1 VDVKSRSARSGV
13 VLPRMSKATNMTEVD
28 NSDGGDVVTKFLA
41 DNPLFLGPDPEIMR
55 NHGVSPRSV
64 AERAVLERGL
74 DVHAVHHIR
83 GLLNAAL
90 SEAFTMCNQMG
101 AAPGAKWGD
110 LVSGIYT
117 AQGDLAM
124 IAPHGI
130 IAFAACCFY
139 PIRFIIKNWINDES
153 VGVRDGDGF
162 IHNDARYGGIHNT
175 DQSMMMPLFFHG
187 ELVCWLSTTI
197 HEGEN
202 GACEPG
208 GMPAAAESKY
218 DEGIKMSP
226 FKIVENFRLRRDL
239 VTFLQNSVRDPKLQ
253 LEDMKVKLHAVMR
266 LRERVL
272 AILERFG
279 RDSLIGTLRMH
290 LEDVE
295 AEVRRR
301 IRELPDGTTRVVQFM
316 DSSLRENVMQKIALS
331 ITVKGD
337 RMILDF
343 RGTAPQFLNRAVNT
357 NIASF
362 KAALCTGLLQNIWP
376 DLPHT
381 MAVLSPIEVVT
392 DRNSIID
399 AEGEMPQAMS
409 LMPLF
414 KACVV
419 WTIPMNKL
427 NYSLPQRYSAIIAS
441 QYDQAATFI
450 YGGLTQHGDV
460 TGNFCADING
470 NGQGA
475 RSNADGEH
483 SVSPVFGFM
492 CDTGEHEIAEEDT
505 PIVRLGA
512 QRLAK
517 DRIGWGKFRGGL
529 GYEQIATVR
538 GSAMWGFM
546 TGCEGSKFPSAQG
559 LFGGYS
565 CPSYQLCK
573 VKGINVFEE
582 LRKNPRAIPEFDIV
596 RLMNERPI
604 AAGKYSSVDM
614 GMTFELC
621 NEGELYMICQGSGG
635 GYGDVLERDPQ
646 LVMKDLAEDLMSHES
661 AREIYQVAYDE
672 RTLIVDE
679 QATSTKRAAY
689 RGERIRRGRPFKEFC
704 RDWVTEQPPAHIPY
718 FGSWDDCS
726 AIYATSAGQRI
737 TMRSDAL
744 QGVFMPNPKD
754 VRIGELEAEVARLR
768 AGGGGAG

>member
-1 VDVKSRSARSGV
+1 MNENTSADDQALLDRF
-13 VLPRMSKATNMTEVD
+13 LTD
-28 NSDGGDVVTKFLA
+28 NR
-41 DNPLFLGPDPEIMR
+41 LFLGPDPDIMR
-55 NHGVSPRSV
+55 DHRVGPRSDL
-64 AERAVLERGL
+64 EQQVLSKGL
-74 DVHAVHHIR
+74 DPHEVHHVR

-117 AQGDLAM
+117 ARGDLAM

-139 PIRFIIKNWINDES
+139 PIKFIIKNWVHDAS

-175 DQSMMMPLFFHG
+175 DQSMMMPLFYHG
-187 ELVCWLSTTI
+187 ELVCWLSATI

-226 FKIVENFRLRRDL
+226 FRIVENFQLRRDL

-253 LEDMKVKLHAVMR
+253 LEDMKVKLHAVIR
-266 LRERVL
+266 LRERVI
-272 AILERFG
+272 AILDRFG
-279 RDSLIGTLRMH
+279 RDALVGTLRQH

-295 AEVRRR
+295 GEVRRR
-301 IRELPDGTTRVVQFM
+301 IREMPDGTTRVVQFM

-331 ITVKGD
+331 ITVKDD

-343 RGTAPQFLNRAVNT
+343 RGSAPQFLNRAINT

-381 MAVLSPIEVVT
+381 MAVLSPIEIVT
-392 DRNSIID
+392 DRNSVID

-419 WTIPMNKL
+419 WTIPMNKF
-427 NYSLPQRYSAIIAS
+427 NYSLPTRYSAIIAS

-460 TGNFCADING
+460 TGNFCGDING

-492 CDTGEHEIAEEDT
+492 CDTGEHEINEEDT
-505 PIVRLGA
+505 PIIRLGA

-517 DRIGWGKFRGGL
+517 DRIGWGKYRGGL

-573 VKGINVFEE
+573 IKGVNVFDV
-582 LRKNPRAIPEFDIV
+582 LRDQPKAIEEFDIV

-604 AAGKYSSVDM
+604 PNARYSSVDM
-614 GMTFELC
+614 GMTFEIC

-635 GYGDVLERDPQ
+635 GYGDVLERDPA
-646 LVMKDLAEDLMSHES
+646 LVMKDLAEELLSHDI
-661 AREIYQVAYDE
+661 ARDIYQVVYDE
-672 RTLIVDE
+672 RTLVVDE
-679 QATSTKRAAY
+679 PATRQKRSGY
-689 RGERIRRGRPFKEFC
+689 RALRIRRGRPFAEFC
-704 RDWVTEQPPAHIPY
+704 RDWVTPEPSANLPY
-718 FGSWDDCS
+718 FGSWTDP
-726 AIYATSAGQRI
+726 AEIYATSGGQRI
-737 TMRSDAL
+737 KMKADAL

-754 VRIGELEAEVARLR
+754 VRIAELEAEIEGLKA
-768 AGGGGAG
+768 AGASAAAD

>member
-1 VDVKSRSARSGV
+1 
-13 VLPRMSKATNMTEVD
+13 MTREKTMND
-28 NSDGGDVVTKFLA
+28 STAAEDQALREKFLA
-41 DNPLFLGPDPEIMR
+41 DNTLFLGPDPDIMR
-55 NHGVSPRSV
+55 NHSVLPRSA
-64 AERAVLERGL
+64 AEDAALAGGLDPHEVHHVRGL
-74 DVHAVHHIR
+74 I
-83 GLLNAAL
+83 NAAL
-90 SEAFTMCNQMG
+90 SEAFTMVNQMG

-110 LVSGIYT
+110 LVTGIYT

-139 PIRFIIKNWINDES
+139 PIRFIIKNWINDPT
-153 VGVRDGDGF
+153 VGVKDGDGF

-175 DQSMMMPLFFHG
+175 DQSMMMPLFYKG
-187 ELVCWLSTTI
+187 ELVCWLSSTI

-202 GACEPG
+202 GSCEPG
-208 GMPAAAESKY
+208 GLPASAESKY
-218 DEGIKMSP
+218 DEGLKMSP
-226 FKIVENFRLRRDL
+226 FKVVENCQLKRDL

-266 LRERVL
+266 LRDRIV
-272 AILERFG
+272 AILDQFG
-279 RDSLIGTLRMH
+279 KALLVGTLRKH

-295 AEVRRR
+295 AEMRRR
-301 IRELPDGTTRVVQFM
+301 IREMPDGTTRVLQFM
-316 DSSLRENVMQKIALS
+316 DSSLRENVMQKISLA

-337 RMILDF
+337 RMTLDF
-343 RGTAPQFLNRAVNT
+343 RGTAPQFMNRSVNT

-381 MAVLSPIEVVT
+381 MAVLSPIEIIT

-414 KACVV
+414 KGCVV
-419 WTIPMNKL
+419 WTIPMNKF
-427 NYSLPQRYSAIIAS
+427 NYSLPHRYSAVIAS

-492 CDTGEHEIAEEDT
+492 CDSGEHEISEEDT
-505 PIVRLGA
+505 PIIRLGA

-517 DRIGWGKFRGGL
+517 DRIGWGKYRAGM
-529 GYEQIATVR
+529 GYEQIATAR
-538 GSAMWGFM
+538 GSGLWGFM

-573 VKGINVFEE
+573 IKGINIFEV
-582 LRKNPRAIPEFDIV
+582 LKDNPKAVEVFDIV
-596 RLMNERPI
+596 QLMNEQPI
-604 AAGKYSSVDM
+604 AGGTYSSNDM
-614 GMTFELC
+614 GMTFEIC
-621 NEGELYMICQGSGG
+621 ADGEIYMICQGSGG
-635 GYGDVLERDPQ
+635 GYGDVLERDPA
-646 LVMKDLAEDLMSHES
+646 LVMKDLAEDLMSHEN
-661 AREIYQVAYDE
+661 ARDIYQVVYDE
-672 RTLIVDE
+672 RTLTVDVE
-679 QATSTKRAAY
+679 GTLKRREEY
-689 RGERIRRGRPFKEFC
+689 RRARIARGRPFDAFCKE
-704 RDWVTEQPPAHIPY
+704 WVSAQPPEDVPY
-718 FGSWDDCS
+718 FGCWDDRTK
-726 AIYATSAGQRI
+726 IYATSGGQRI
-737 TMRSDAL
+737 QMDAGKL

-754 VRIGELEAEVARLR
+754 VRIAELEAQLARLQGER
-768 AGGGGAG
+768 RCGA

>member
-1 VDVKSRSARSGV
+1 
-13 VLPRMSKATNMTEVD
+13 
-28 NSDGGDVVTKFLA
+28 
-41 DNPLFLGPDPEIMR
+41 
-55 NHGVSPRSV
+55 
-64 AERAVLERGL
+64 
-74 DVHAVHHIR
+74 
-83 GLLNAAL
+83 
-90 SEAFTMCNQMG
+90 
-101 AAPGAKWGD
+101 
-110 LVSGIYT
+110 
-117 AQGDLAM
+117 
-124 IAPHGI
+124 
-130 IAFAACCFY
+130 
-139 PIRFIIKNWINDES
+139 
-153 VGVRDGDGF
+153 
-162 IHNDARYGGIHNT
+162 
-175 DQSMMMPLFFHG
+175 MMPLYYKG
-187 ELVCWLSTTI
+187 ELVCWLSSTI

-202 GACEPG
+202 GSCEPG

-226 FKIVENFRLRRDL
+226 FKVVEHFQLKRDL

-253 LEDMKVKLHAVMR
+253 LEDMKVKLHSVLR
-266 LRERVL
+266 LRERIL
-272 AILERFG
+272 AILEKFG
-279 RDSLIGTLRMH
+279 KDLLIGTLRTH

-295 AEVRRR
+295 TEMRRR

-316 DSSLRENVMQKIALS
+316 DSSLRENVMQKISLA

-381 MAVLSPIEVVT
+381 MAVLSPIEILT

-419 WTIPMNKL
+419 WTLPMNKL
-427 NYSLPQRYSAIIAS
+427 SYCVPQRYSAVIAS

-450 YGGLTQHGDV
+450 YGGLTQHGDI

-483 SVSPVFGFM
+483 SISPVFGFM
-492 CDTGEHEIAEEDT
+492 CDTGEHEVNEEDT
-505 PIVRLGA
+505 PIIRLGA

-517 DRIGWGKFRGGL
+517 DRIGWGKYRGGM
-529 GYEQIATVR
+529 GYEQIATAR
-538 GSAMWGFM
+538 GSGLWGFM

-573 VKGINVFEE
+573 IKGINIFAE
-582 LRKNPRAIPEFDIV
+582 LAKDPKVVEVFDIV
-596 RLMNERPI
+596 TLMNERPI
-604 AAGKYSSVDM
+604 PGGLYTSNDM

-621 NEGELYMICQGSGG
+621 NEGEVYMICQGSGG
-635 GYGDVLERDPQ
+635 GYGDVLERDPE
-646 LVMKDLAEDLMSHES
+646 LVMKDLREDLMSHEN
-661 AREIYQVAYDE
+661 ARDLYKVVYDE
-672 RTLIVDE
+672 RTLVVDSQKTE
-679 QATSTKRAAY
+679 ELRAAS
-689 RGERIRRGRPFKEFC
+689 RRERIARGRPFDEFC
-704 RDWVTEQPPAHIPY
+704 REWVTEEPPAHLPY
-718 FGSWDDCS
+718 CGSWQDPKT
-726 AIYATSAGQRI
+726 IYATSAGQRI
-737 TMRSDAL
+737 RMDADKL
-744 QGVFMPNPKD
+744 TGVFMPNPKD
-754 VRIGELEAEVARLR
+754 VRIAELEAEVAALR
-768 AGGGGAG
+768 ARADGGYLVL

>member
-1 VDVKSRSARSGV
+1 
-13 VLPRMSKATNMTEVD
+13 MSDETTATERELLD
-28 NSDGGDVVTKFLA
+28 KFLA
-41 DNPLFLGPDPEIMR
+41 DHRLFLGPDPEIMR
-55 NHGVSPRSV
+55 NHAVSPRSA
-64 AERAVLERGL
+64 AEDAAIARGL
-74 DVHAVHHIR
+74 DPHRVHHVR
-83 GLLNAAL
+83 GLINAAL
-90 SEAFTMCNQMG
+90 SEAFTMVNQMG

-110 LVSGIYT
+110 LVTGIYT

-139 PIRFIIKNWINDES
+139 PIRFIIKNWMGDPT

-175 DQSMMMPLFFHG
+175 DQSMMMPLFYRG
-187 ELVCWLSTTI
+187 ELICWLSSTI

-226 FKIVENFRLRRDL
+226 FKVVENFQIKRDL
-239 VTFLQNSVRDPKLQ
+239 LTFLQNSVRDPKLQ
-253 LEDMKVKLHAVMR
+253 LEDMKVKLHAVIR
-266 LRERVL
+266 LRDRIV
-272 AILERFG
+272 AILDQFG
-279 RDSLIGTLRMH
+279 KDALIGTLRTH

-295 AEVRRR
+295 SEMRRR

-316 DSSLRENVMQKIALS
+316 DSTLRENALQKISLA
-331 ITVKGD
+331 ITVRGD
-337 RMILDF
+337 RMTLDF

-381 MAVLSPIEVVT
+381 MAVLSPVEVLT

-414 KACVV
+414 KACVA
-419 WTIPMNKL
+419 WTIPMAKF
-427 NYSLPQRYSAIIAS
+427 NYSLPRRYTAIIAS

-450 YGGLTQHGDV
+450 YGGLTQNGDV
-460 TGNFCADING
+460 TGNFCGDING

-475 RSNADGEH
+475 RSDADGEH

-492 CDTGEHEIAEEDT
+492 CDTGEHEINEEDT
-505 PIVRLGA
+505 PIIRLGA
-512 QRLAK
+512 QRLAR
-517 DRIGWGKFRGGL
+517 DRVGWGKFRGGL
-529 GYEQIATVR
+529 GYEQIATAR
-538 GSAMWGFM
+538 GSALWGFM

-565 CPSYQLCK
+565 CPSYQLMK
-573 VKGINVFEE
+573 IKGINVFEE
-582 LRKNPRAIPEFDIV
+582 LRRNPRVVESFDIV
-596 RLMNERPI
+596 ELMNRRPI
-604 AAGKYSSVDM
+604 EGGQYSSNDM

-621 NEGELYMICQGSGG
+621 SEGEIYMICQGSGG
-635 GYGDVLERDPQ
+635 GYGDVLERDPE
-646 LVMKDLAEDLMSHES
+646 LVMKDLAEDLISHES
-661 AREIYQVAYDE
+661 ARSIYQVVYDE
-672 RTLIVDE
+672 RTLTVDVEGTQQARAQYRE
-679 QATSTKRAAY
+679 QRIA
-689 RGERIRRGRPFKEFC
+689 RGKPFDDFC
-704 RDWVTEQPPAHIPY
+704 REWVSDEPPADMPY
-718 FGSWDDCS
+718 FGSWADPRKV
-726 AIYATSAGQRI
+726 YATNAGQRVV
-737 TMRSDAL
+737 MNADQL

-754 VRIGELEAEVARLR
+754 VRIAQLESELAALK
-768 AGGGGAG
+768 GGG

>member
-1 VDVKSRSARSGV
+1 MNASTAAEDQALR
-13 VLPRMSKATNMTEVD
+13 E
-28 NSDGGDVVTKFLA
+28 KFLA
-41 DNPLFLGPDPEIMR
+41 DNTLFLGPDPDIMR
-55 NHGVSPRSV
+55 NHSVLPRS
-64 AERAVLERGL
+64 AVENAALASGLDPHEVHHVRGL
-74 DVHAVHHIR
+74 I
-83 GLLNAAL
+83 NAAL
-90 SEAFTMCNQMG
+90 SEAFTMVNQMG

-110 LVSGIYT
+110 LVTGIYT

-139 PIRFIIKNWINDES
+139 PIRFIIKNWVNDPT
-153 VGVRDGDGF
+153 VGVKDGDGF

-175 DQSMMMPLFFHG
+175 DQSMMMPLFYKG
-187 ELVCWLSTTI
+187 ELVCWLSATI

-202 GACEPG
+202 GSCEPG
-208 GMPAAAESKY
+208 GLPASAESKY
-218 DEGIKMSP
+218 DEGLKMSP
-226 FKIVENFRLRRDL
+226 FKVVEKFQLKRDL

-266 LRERVL
+266 LRDRVV
-272 AILERFG
+272 AILDQFG
-279 RDSLIGTLRMH
+279 KALLVGTLRKH

-295 AEVRRR
+295 AEMRRR
-301 IRELPDGTTRVVQFM
+301 IREMPDGTTRVLQFM
-316 DSSLRENVMQKIALS
+316 DSSLRENAMQKISLA

-337 RMILDF
+337 RMTLDF
-343 RGTAPQFLNRAVNT
+343 RGTAPQFMNRSVNT

-381 MAVLSPIEVVT
+381 MAVLSPIEVIT

-419 WTIPMNKL
+419 WTIPMNKF
-427 NYSLPQRYSAIIAS
+427 NYSLPHRYSAVIAS

-492 CDTGEHEIAEEDT
+492 CDSGEHEISEEDT
-505 PIVRLGA
+505 PIIRLGA

-517 DRIGWGKFRGGL
+517 DRIGWGKYRAGM
-529 GYEQIATVR
+529 GYEQIATAR
-538 GSAMWGFM
+538 GSGLWGFM

-573 VKGINVFEE
+573 IKGINIFEV
-582 LRKNPRAIPEFDIV
+582 LKNNPKAVEVFDIV
-596 RLMNERPI
+596 QLMNEQPI
-604 AAGKYSSVDM
+604 AGGIYTSNDM
-614 GMTFELC
+614 GMTFEIC
-621 NEGELYMICQGSGG
+621 ADGEIYMICQGSGG
-635 GYGDVLERDPQ
+635 GYGDVLERDPA
-646 LVMKDLAEDLMSHES
+646 LVMKDLAEDLMSHEN
-661 AREIYQVAYDE
+661 ARDIYRVVYDE
-672 RTLIVDE
+672 RTLVVDVE
-679 QATSTKRAAY
+679 GTRKCREDY
-689 RGERIRRGRPFKEFC
+689 RKARIARGKPFDEFC
-704 RDWVTEQPPAHIPY
+704 KEWVTAQPPANIPY
-718 FGSWDDCS
+718 FGCWDDPTR
-726 AIYATSAGQRI
+726 IYATSGGRRI
-737 TMRSDAL
+737 QMDADKL
-744 QGVFMPNPKD
+744 QGAFMPNPKD
-754 VRIGELEAEVARLR
+754 VRIAELEAQLARLQPQP
-768 AGGGGAG
+768 

>member
-1 VDVKSRSARSGV
+1 MHDKISPEEQA
-13 VLPRMSKATNMTEVD
+13 LLD
-28 NSDGGDVVTKFLA
+28 QFLA
-41 DNPLFLGPDPEIMR
+41 DNRMFLGPDPELMRDHRLAARTAQEDAIMQK
-55 NHGVSPRSV
+55 
-64 AERAVLERGL
+64 GL
-74 DVHAVHHIR
+74 DPHQVHHVR

-90 SEAFTMCNQMG
+90 SEGFQMVNQMG

-110 LVSGIYT
+110 LVTGIYT
-117 AQGDLAM
+117 SSGDLAM

-139 PIRFIIKNWINDES
+139 PIKFIIKNWTNDPT
-153 VGVRDGDGF
+153 VGVKDGDGF

-175 DQSMMMPLFFHG
+175 DQSMMMPLFYKG
-187 ELVCWLSTTI
+187 ELVCWLSSTV

-218 DEGIKMSP
+218 DEGIKMPP
-226 FKIVENFRLRRDL
+226 FKVVEHFQLKRDL

-266 LRERVL
+266 LRERVTS
-272 AILERFG
+272 ILDQYGKEA
-279 RDSLIGTLRMH
+279 LLGTLRSH
-290 LEDVE
+290 LEDTE
-295 AEVRRR
+295 TEMRRR
-301 IRELPDGTTRVVQFM
+301 IRELPDGTTRVLQFM
-316 DSSLRENVMQKIALS
+316 DSTLRENAMQKIQCAL
-331 ITVKGD
+331 IKQGD
-337 RMILDF
+337 RLILDF
-343 RGTAPQFLNRAVNT
+343 RGSAPQFMNRSVNT

-362 KAALCTGLLQNIWP
+362 KAALVTGLLQNIWP

-381 MAVLSPIEVVT
+381 MAVLSPIEIIT
-392 DRNSIID
+392 DRNSIMD

-427 NYSLPQRYSAIIAS
+427 NYSVPHRYSAIIAS

-460 TGNFCADING
+460 TGNFCGDING

-475 RSNADGEH
+475 RSDADGEH

-492 CDTGEHEIAEEDT
+492 CDSGEHEINEEDT
-505 PIVRLGA
+505 PIIRLGA

-517 DRIGWGKFRGGL
+517 DRIGFGKYRGGL
-529 GYEQIATVR
+529 GYEQIATAR
-538 GSAMWGFM
+538 GSALWGFM

-565 CPSYQLCK
+565 CPAYQLMK
-573 VKGINVFEE
+573 IKGINVFEV
-582 LRKNPRAIPEFDIV
+582 LKKVPDTIDEFDILH
-596 RLMNERPI
+596 LMNDRPI
-604 AAGKYSSVDM
+604 PGGKYSSHDM

-621 NEGELYMICQGSGG
+621 NEGEIYMICQGAGG
-635 GYGDVLERDPQ
+635 GYGDVLERDPD
-646 LVMKDLAEDLMSHES
+646 LIMKDLREDLMSHDI
-661 AREIYQVAYDE
+661 ARDIYQVVYDE
-672 RTLIVDE
+672 QTLIVDKA
-679 QATSTKRAAY
+679 ATEAARAVY
-689 RGERIRRGRPFKEFC
+689 RKERIRRGKPFDEFC
-704 RDWVTEQPPAHIPY
+704 KEWVTPEPPAHIPY
-718 FGSWDDCS
+718 FGSWSDT
-726 AIYATSAGQRI
+726 AEIYATTMGQRI
-737 TMRSDAL
+737 KMPAAQL
-744 QGVFMPNPKD
+744 QGAFMINPKD
-754 VRIGELEAEVARLR
+754 LRIAQLEGEVEQLKGQLDECLR
-768 AGGGGAG
+768 KK

>member
-1 VDVKSRSARSGV
+1 MNDMPGKVELNKEDQ
-13 VLPRMSKATNMTEVD
+13 VLLD
-28 NSDGGDVVTKFLA
+28 KFLA
-41 DNPLFLGPDPEIMR
+41 DNRLFLGPDPEIMR
-55 NHGVSPRSV
+55 NHSIQPRSKMEEAALAQKLDPHQV
-64 AERAVLERGL
+64 HHVRGL
-74 DVHAVHHIR
+74 I
-83 GLLNAAL
+83 NAAL
-90 SEAFTMCNQMG
+90 SEAFTMVNQMG

-110 LVSGIYT
+110 LVTGIYT

-139 PIRFIIKNWINDES
+139 PIRFIIKNWIDDS
-153 VGVRDGDGF
+153 TVGVKDGDGF
-162 IHNDARYGGIHNT
+162 IHNDARYGGVHNT
-175 DQSMMMPLFFHG
+175 DQSMMMPLYWKG
-187 ELVCWLSTTI
+187 ELICWLSSTI

-226 FKIVENFRLRRDL
+226 FKVVENFKLKRDL

-272 AILERFG
+272 TILDQFG
-279 RDSLIGTLRMH
+279 KDLLVGTLRSH
-290 LEDVE
+290 LEDTE
-295 AEVRRR
+295 TEMRRR
-301 IRELPDGTTRVVQFM
+301 IAEMPDGTTRVLQFM
-316 DSSLRENVMQKIALS
+316 DSSLRENCLQKISLA

-337 RMILDF
+337 RMICDF
-343 RGTAPQFLNRAVNT
+343 RGTAPQFMNRSVNT

-381 MAVLSPIEVVT
+381 MAVLSPIEIIS

-409 LMPLF
+409 LMPMF
-414 KACVV
+414 KACVA
-419 WTIPMNKL
+419 WTIPMNKF
-427 NYSLPQRYSAIIAS
+427 NYSVPTKYSAVIAS

-460 TGNFCADING
+460 TGNFCGDING

-475 RSNADGEH
+475 RSHADGEH

-492 CDTGEHEIAEEDT
+492 CDSGEHEINEEDT
-505 PIVRLGA
+505 PIIRLGA
-512 QRLAK
+512 QRIAK
-517 DRIGWGKFRGGL
+517 DRVAWGKYRGGM
-529 GYEQIATVR
+529 GYEQIATAR
-538 GSAMWGFM
+538 GSGMWGFM

-565 CPSYQLCK
+565 CPSYQLMK
-573 VKGINVFEE
+573 IKGINIFEE
-582 LRKNPRAIPEFDIV
+582 LKKDPNIVEVFDIV
-596 RLMNERPI
+596 TLMNEQPI
-604 AAGKYSSVDM
+604 KGGQYSSNDM

-621 NEGELYMICQGSGG
+621 NEGEIYMICQGSGG
-635 GYGDVLERDPQ
+635 GYGDVLERDPE
-646 LVMKDLAEDLMSHES
+646 LVMKDLREDLMSHGN
-661 AREIYQVAYDE
+661 AHDIYKVVYDE
-672 RTLIVDE
+672 ANLVVDVE
-679 QATSTKRAAY
+679 ATAELRAAA
-689 RGERIRRGRPFKEFC
+689 RRERIARSKPYDEFVAE
-704 RDWVTEQPPAHIPY
+704 WVTPEPPAHLPY
-718 FGSWDDCS
+718 FGSWNDNTK
-726 AIYATSAGQRI
+726 IYAQNPAI
-737 TMRSDAL
+737 NMKIVMDADQL

-754 VRIGELEAEVARLR
+754 LQIAGLEAQLAQAQAALEACR
-768 AGGGGAG
+768 AAGR

>member
-1 VDVKSRSARSGV
+1 
-13 VLPRMSKATNMTEVD
+13 MSHKTEREERALLD
-28 NSDGGDVVTKFLA
+28 KFLT
-41 DNPLFLGPDPEIMR
+41 DHRLFLGPDPEIMR
-55 NHGVSPRSV
+55 DHRIMPRS
-64 AERAVLERGL
+64 AIERAVMEQALDPHLVHHVRGL
-74 DVHAVHHIR
+74 I
-83 GLLNAAL
+83 NSAL
-90 SEAFTMCNQMG
+90 SEAFTMVNQMG

-110 LVSGIYT
+110 LVTGIYT

-139 PIRFIIKNWINDES
+139 PIRFIIKNWVEDPT
-153 VGVRDGDGF
+153 VGVHDGDGF

-175 DQSMMMPLFFHG
+175 DQSMMMPLFYKG
-187 ELVCWLSTTI
+187 ELICWLSSTI

-226 FKIVENFRLRRDL
+226 FKIVENFQLKRDL

-253 LEDMKVKLHAVMR
+253 LEDMKVKLHAVLR
-266 LRERVL
+266 LRERIV
-272 AILERFG
+272 AILDQFG
-279 RDSLIGTLRMH
+279 REALIGTLRTH

-301 IRELPDGTTRVVQFM
+301 ISELPDGTTRVVQFM

-337 RMILDF
+337 RLILDF
-343 RGTAPQFLNRAVNT
+343 RGTAPQFMNRAVNT
-357 NIASF
+357 NLASF

-381 MAVLSPIEVVT
+381 MAVLSPIEIIT

-399 AEGEMPQAMS
+399 AEGEMPQSMS

-419 WTIPMNKL
+419 WTIPMSKL
-427 NYSLPQRYSAIIAS
+427 NYSLPHRYSAIIAS
-441 QYDQAATFI
+441 QYDQAATLI
-450 YGGLTQHGDV
+450 YGGLTQHGDI
-460 TGNFCADING
+460 TGNFCGDING

-492 CDTGEHEIAEEDT
+492 CDTGEHEINEEDT
-505 PIVRLGA
+505 PIIRLGA

-517 DRIGWGKFRGGL
+517 DRIGWGKYRAGL
-529 GYEQIATVR
+529 GYEQIATAR
-538 GSAMWGFM
+538 GSALWGFM

-573 VKGINVFEE
+573 IKGINIFEVF
-582 LRKNPRAIPEFDIV
+582 RQNPRQIEEFDIV
-596 RLMNERPI
+596 KLMNERPI
-604 AAGKYSSVDM
+604 PGGKYTSNDM

-621 NEGELYMICQGSGG
+621 AEGEIYMICQGSGG
-635 GYGDVLERDPQ
+635 GYGDVLERDPA

-661 AREIYQVAYDE
+661 ARDIYQVVYDD
-672 RTLIVDE
+672 RSLVVDTV
-679 QATSTKRAAY
+679 ATAAKRAECRLA
-689 RGERIRRGRPFKEFC
+689 RIRLGKPFDEFYKN
-704 RDWVTEQPPAHIPY
+704 WVTKEPPAQVPY
-718 FGSWDDCS
+718 CGSWDD
-726 AIYATSAGQRI
+726 AKVIYATTAGQRI
-737 TMRSDAL
+737 TMSADSL
-744 QGVFMPNPKD
+744 QGVFMLNPKD
-754 VRIGELEAEVARLR
+754 VQISALQAELAELKTR
-768 AGGGGAG
+768 GSGSG

>member
-1 VDVKSRSARSGV
+1 MQDTISAND
-13 VLPRMSKATNMTEVD
+13 KALLD
-28 NSDGGDVVTKFLA
+28 KFLA
-41 DNPLFLGPDPEIMR
+41 DNTLFLGPDPEIMR
-55 NHGVSPRSV
+55 NHSISPRSA
-64 AERAVLERGL
+64 AEEAALKAGLDAHKVHHARGL
-74 DVHAVHHIR
+74 I
-83 GLLNAAL
+83 NAAL
-90 SEAFTMCNQMG
+90 SEAFTMVNQMG

-110 LVSGIYT
+110 LVTAIYT

-139 PIRFIIKNWINDES
+139 PIRFIIKNWVNDPT
-153 VGVRDGDGF
+153 VGVKDGDGF

-175 DQSMMMPLFFHG
+175 DQSMMMPLFYKG
-187 ELVCWLSTTI
+187 ELICWLSSTI

-226 FKIVENFRLRRDL
+226 FKVVENFKLKRDL

-253 LEDMKVKLHAVMR
+253 LEDMKVKLHAVLR
-266 LRERVL
+266 LRERII
-272 AILERFG
+272 AILDQFG
-279 RDSLIGTLRMH
+279 RDALMGTLRVH
-290 LEDVE
+290 LEDVV
-295 AEVRRR
+295 AEMRRR
-301 IRELPDGTTRVVQFM
+301 IRELPDGTTRVLQFM
-316 DSSLRENVMQKIALS
+316 DSSLRENVMQKISLA
-331 ITVKGD
+331 ITVKGE

-343 RGTAPQFLNRAVNT
+343 RGTAPQFMNRAVNT

-381 MAVLSPIEVVT
+381 MAVLSPIEIIT

-427 NYSLPQRYSAIIAS
+427 NYSVPHRYSAIIAS

-492 CDTGEHEIAEEDT
+492 CDTGEHEINEEDT
-505 PIVRLGA
+505 PIIRLGA

-517 DRIGWGKFRGGL
+517 DRIGWGKYRAGM
-529 GYEQIATVR
+529 GYEQVATAR
-538 GSAMWGFM
+538 GSGLWGFM

-573 VKGINVFEE
+573 IKGINIFEVLKE
-582 LRKNPRAIPEFDIV
+582 NPKAVDVFDIV
-596 RLMNERPI
+596 TLMNEQPI
-604 AAGKYSSVDM
+604 KGGKYSSNDM

-621 NEGELYMICQGSGG
+621 ADGEIYMICQGSGG
-635 GYGDVLERDPQ
+635 GYGDVLERDPA
-646 LVMKDLAEDLMSHES
+646 LVMKDLAEDLMSHEN
-661 AREIYQVAYDE
+661 ARDIYKVVYDE
-672 RTLIVDE
+672 RALVVDE
-679 QATSTKRAAY
+679 AATQKLRDDY
-689 RGERIRRGRPFKEFC
+689 RKQRIARGKPFDEFC
-704 RDWVTEQPPAHIPY
+704 KDWVTPEPPAHIPY
-718 FGSWDDCS
+718 LGSWQDPKV
-726 AIYATSAGQRI
+726 IYATSAGQRI
-737 TMRSDAL
+737 KMDADKL
-744 QGVFMPNPKD
+744 QGVYMPHPKD
-754 VRIGELEAEVARLR
+754 VRIAELEAQLAALK
-768 AGGGGAG
+768 AKS

>member
-1 VDVKSRSARSGV
+1 MNDVATAEE
-13 VLPRMSKATNMTEVD
+13 KALRD
-28 NSDGGDVVTKFLA
+28 KFLA
-41 DNPLFLGPDPEIMR
+41 DNTLFLGPDPEIMR
-55 NHGVSPRSV
+55 FHGVTPRSQMEQAALANGV
-64 AERAVLERGL
+64 DPHQVHHVRGL
-74 DVHAVHHIR
+74 I
-83 GLLNAAL
+83 NSAL
-90 SEAFTMCNQMG
+90 SEAFTMVNQMG

-110 LVSGIYT
+110 LVTGIYS

-139 PIRFIIKNWINDES
+139 PIRFIMKNWVGDPT

-175 DQSMMMPLFFHG
+175 DQSMMMPLFYKG
-187 ELVCWLSTTI
+187 ELICWLSSTI

-218 DEGIKMSP
+218 DEGLKMSP
-226 FKIVENFRLRRDL
+226 FKVVENFQIKRDL
-239 VTFLQNSVRDPKLQ
+239 LTFLQNSVRDPKLQ

-266 LRERVL
+266 LRERIV
-272 AILERFG
+272 AILDQFG
-279 RDSLIGTLRMH
+279 RDVLVATLRTH

-295 AEVRRR
+295 VEMRRR
-301 IRELPDGTTRVVQFM
+301 IRELPDGTTRVLQFM
-316 DSSLRENVMQKIALS
+316 DSTLRENAIQKISLA
-331 ITVKGD
+331 ITVKGE
-337 RMILDF
+337 RMTLDF

-376 DLPHT
+376 DLPHS
-381 MAVLSPIEVVT
+381 MAVLSPIEIIT

-414 KACVV
+414 KGCVV
-419 WTIPMNKL
+419 WTIPMAKF
-427 NYSLPQRYSAIIAS
+427 NYSLPNRYTAIIAS
-441 QYDQAATFI
+441 QYDQAATLI
-450 YGGLTQHGDV
+450 YGGLTQHGDI
-460 TGNFCADING
+460 TGNFCSDING

-475 RSNADGEH
+475 RCNADGEH

-492 CDTGEHEIAEEDT
+492 CDSGEHEINEEDT

-517 DRIGWGKFRGGL
+517 DRIGWGKYRAGM
-529 GYEQIATVR
+529 GYEQIATAR
-538 GSAMWGFM
+538 GSQLWGFM

-565 CPSYQLCK
+565 CPSYQLLK
-573 VKGINVFEE
+573 IKGINIFEE
-582 LRKNPRAIPEFDIV
+582 LDRNPKVVEEFDIV

-604 AAGKYSSVDM
+604 PGGRYSSNDM

-621 NEGELYMICQGSGG
+621 AEGELYMICQGSGG
-635 GYGDVLERDPQ
+635 GYGDVLERDPA
-646 LVMKDLAEDLMSHES
+646 LVMKDLVEDLMSHEN
-661 AREIYQVAYDE
+661 AREIYKVVYDE
-672 RTLIVDE
+672 RTLVVDE
-679 QATSTKRAAY
+679 EATRNLRAEY
-689 RGERIRRGRPFKEFC
+689 RRERIRRGRPFDEFC
-704 RDWVTEQPPAHIPY
+704 RDWVTPEPPAHLPY
-718 FGSWDDCS
+718 YGSWENPRE
-726 AIYATSAGQRI
+726 IYATNAGQR
-737 TMRSDAL
+737 MKMDADKL
-744 QGVFMPNPKD
+744 VGVFMPNPKD
-754 VRIGELEAEVARLR
+754 IRIAELEAQLAAAEGR
-768 AGGGGAG
+768 A

>member
-1 VDVKSRSARSGV
+1 MHDKISPEEQA
-13 VLPRMSKATNMTEVD
+13 LLD
-28 NSDGGDVVTKFLA
+28 QFLA
-41 DNPLFLGPDPEIMR
+41 DNRMFLGPDPELMRDHRLAARTAQEDAIMQK
-55 NHGVSPRSV
+55 
-64 AERAVLERGL
+64 GL
-74 DVHAVHHIR
+74 DPHQVHHVR

-90 SEAFTMCNQMG
+90 SEGFQMVNQMG

-110 LVSGIYT
+110 LVTGIYT
-117 AQGDLAM
+117 SSGDLAM

-139 PIRFIIKNWINDES
+139 PIKFIIKNWTNDPT
-153 VGVRDGDGF
+153 VGVKDGDGF

-175 DQSMMMPLFFHG
+175 DQSMMMPLFYKG
-187 ELVCWLSTTI
+187 ELVCWLSSTV

-218 DEGIKMSP
+218 DEGIKMPP
-226 FKIVENFRLRRDL
+226 FKVVEHFQLKRDL

-266 LRERVL
+266 LRERVTS
-272 AILERFG
+272 ILDQYGKEA
-279 RDSLIGTLRMH
+279 LLGTLRSH
-290 LEDVE
+290 LEDTE
-295 AEVRRR
+295 TEMRRR
-301 IRELPDGTTRVVQFM
+301 IHELPDGTTRVLQFM
-316 DSSLRENVMQKIALS
+316 DSTLRENAMQKIQCAL
-331 ITVKGD
+331 IKQGD
-337 RMILDF
+337 RLILDF
-343 RGTAPQFLNRAVNT
+343 RGSAPQFMNRSVNT

-362 KAALCTGLLQNIWP
+362 KAALVTGLLQNIWP

-381 MAVLSPIEVVT
+381 MAVLSPIEIIT
-392 DRNSIID
+392 DRNSIMD

-427 NYSLPQRYSAIIAS
+427 NYSVPHRYSAIIAS

-460 TGNFCADING
+460 TGNFCGDING

-475 RSNADGEH
+475 RSDADGEH

-492 CDTGEHEIAEEDT
+492 CDSGEHEINEEDT
-505 PIVRLGA
+505 PIIRLGA

-517 DRIGWGKFRGGL
+517 DRIGFGKYRGGL
-529 GYEQIATVR
+529 GYEQIATAR
-538 GSAMWGFM
+538 GSALWGFM

-565 CPSYQLCK
+565 CPAYQLMK
-573 VKGINVFEE
+573 IKGINVFEV
-582 LRKNPRAIPEFDIV
+582 LKKVPDTIDEFDILH
-596 RLMNERPI
+596 LMNDRPI
-604 AAGKYSSVDM
+604 PGGKYSSHDM

-621 NEGELYMICQGSGG
+621 NEGEIYMICQGAGG
-635 GYGDVLERDPQ
+635 GYGDVLERDAD
-646 LVMKDLAEDLMSHES
+646 LIMKDLREDLMSHDI
-661 AREIYQVAYDE
+661 ARDIYQVVYDE
-672 RTLIVDE
+672 QTLIVDKA
-679 QATSTKRAAY
+679 ATEAARAAY
-689 RGERIRRGRPFKEFC
+689 RKERIRRGKPFDEFC
-704 RDWVTEQPPAHIPY
+704 KEWVTPEPPAHIPY
-718 FGSWDDCS
+718 FGSWSDT
-726 AIYATSAGQRI
+726 AEIYATTMGQRI
-737 TMRSDAL
+737 KMPAAQL
-744 QGVFMPNPKD
+744 QGAFMINPKD
-754 VRIGELEAEVARLR
+754 LRIAQLEGEVEQLKGRLDECLR
-768 AGGGGAG
+768 KK

>member
-1 VDVKSRSARSGV
+1 MNDSTAAEDQALR
-13 VLPRMSKATNMTEVD
+13 D
-28 NSDGGDVVTKFLA
+28 KFLA
-41 DNPLFLGPDPEIMR
+41 DNTLFLGPDPDIMR
-55 NHGVSPRSV
+55 NHSVLPRSA
-64 AERAVLERGL
+64 AEDTALAGGLDPHEVHHVRGL
-74 DVHAVHHIR
+74 I
-83 GLLNAAL
+83 NAAL
-90 SEAFTMCNQMG
+90 SEAFTMVNQMG

-110 LVSGIYT
+110 LVTGIYT

-139 PIRFIIKNWINDES
+139 PIRFIIKNWINDPT
-153 VGVRDGDGF
+153 VGVKDGDGF

-175 DQSMMMPLFFHG
+175 DQSMMMPLFYKG
-187 ELVCWLSTTI
+187 ELVCWLSSTI

-202 GACEPG
+202 GSCEPG
-208 GMPAAAESKY
+208 GLPASAESKY
-218 DEGIKMSP
+218 DEGLKMSP
-226 FKIVENFRLRRDL
+226 FKVVENCQLKRDL

-266 LRERVL
+266 LRDRIV
-272 AILERFG
+272 AILDQFG
-279 RDSLIGTLRMH
+279 KALLVGTLRKH

-295 AEVRRR
+295 AEMRRR
-301 IRELPDGTTRVVQFM
+301 IREMPDGTTRVLQFM
-316 DSSLRENVMQKIALS
+316 DSSLRENVMQKISLA

-337 RMILDF
+337 RMTLDF
-343 RGTAPQFLNRAVNT
+343 RGTAPQFMNRSVNT

-381 MAVLSPIEVVT
+381 MAVLSPIEIIT

-414 KACVV
+414 KGCVV
-419 WTIPMNKL
+419 WTIPMNKF
-427 NYSLPQRYSAIIAS
+427 NYSLPHRYSAVIAS

-492 CDTGEHEIAEEDT
+492 CDSGEHEISEEDT
-505 PIVRLGA
+505 PIIRLGA

-517 DRIGWGKFRGGL
+517 DRIGWGKYRAGM
-529 GYEQIATVR
+529 GYEQVATAR
-538 GSAMWGFM
+538 GSGLWGFM

-573 VKGINVFEE
+573 IKGINIFEV
-582 LRKNPRAIPEFDIV
+582 LKDNPKAVEVFDIV
-596 RLMNERPI
+596 QLMNEQPI
-604 AAGKYSSVDM
+604 AGGTYTSNDM
-614 GMTFELC
+614 GMTFEIC
-621 NEGELYMICQGSGG
+621 ADGEIYMICQGSGG
-635 GYGDVLERDPQ
+635 GYGDVLERDPA
-646 LVMKDLAEDLMSHES
+646 LVMKDLAEELMSHEN
-661 AREIYQVAYDE
+661 ARDIYQVVYDE
-672 RTLIVDE
+672 RTLAVDVE
-679 QATSTKRAAY
+679 GTRRRREEY
-689 RGERIRRGRPFKEFC
+689 RKARIARGRPFDAFCKE
-704 RDWVTEQPPAHIPY
+704 WVTAQPPADVPY
-718 FGSWDDCS
+718 FGCWDDPTR
-726 AIYATSAGQRI
+726 IYATSGGQRI
-737 TMRSDAL
+737 QMDADKL

-754 VRIGELEAEVARLR
+754 VRIAELEAQLARLQGER
-768 AGGGGAG
+768 RCGS

>member
-1 VDVKSRSARSGV
+1 MNDSTAAEDQALR
-13 VLPRMSKATNMTEVD
+13 E
-28 NSDGGDVVTKFLA
+28 KFLA
-41 DNPLFLGPDPEIMR
+41 DNTLFLGPDPDIMR
-55 NHGVSPRSV
+55 NHSILPRSA
-64 AERAVLERGL
+64 AEDAALAGGLDPHEVHHVRGL
-74 DVHAVHHIR
+74 I
-83 GLLNAAL
+83 NAAL
-90 SEAFTMCNQMG
+90 SEAFTMVNQMG

-110 LVSGIYT
+110 LVTGIYT

-139 PIRFIIKNWINDES
+139 PIRFIIKNWINDPT
-153 VGVRDGDGF
+153 VGVKDGDGF

-175 DQSMMMPLFFHG
+175 DQSMMMPLFYKG
-187 ELVCWLSTTI
+187 ELVCWLSSTI

-202 GACEPG
+202 GSCEPG
-208 GMPAAAESKY
+208 GLPASAESKY
-218 DEGIKMSP
+218 DEGLKMSP
-226 FKIVENFRLRRDL
+226 FKVVENCQLKRDL

-266 LRERVL
+266 LRDRIV
-272 AILERFG
+272 AILDQFG
-279 RDSLIGTLRMH
+279 KALLVGTLRKH

-295 AEVRRR
+295 AEMRRR
-301 IRELPDGTTRVVQFM
+301 IREMPDGTTRVLQFM
-316 DSSLRENVMQKIALS
+316 DSSLRENVMQKISLA

-337 RMILDF
+337 RMTLDF
-343 RGTAPQFLNRAVNT
+343 RGTAPQFMNRSVNT

-381 MAVLSPIEVVT
+381 MAVLSPIEIIT

-414 KACVV
+414 KGCVV
-419 WTIPMNKL
+419 WTIPMNKF
-427 NYSLPQRYSAIIAS
+427 NYSLPHRYSAVIAS

-492 CDTGEHEIAEEDT
+492 CDSGEHEISEEDT
-505 PIVRLGA
+505 PIIRLGA

-517 DRIGWGKFRGGL
+517 DRIGWGKYRAGM
-529 GYEQIATVR
+529 GYEQIATAR
-538 GSAMWGFM
+538 GSGLWGFM

-573 VKGINVFEE
+573 IKGINIFEV
-582 LRKNPRAIPEFDIV
+582 LKDNPKAVEVFDIV
-596 RLMNERPI
+596 QLMNEQPI
-604 AAGKYSSVDM
+604 AGGTYTSNDM
-614 GMTFELC
+614 GMTFEIC
-621 NEGELYMICQGSGG
+621 ADGEIYMICQGSGG
-635 GYGDVLERDPQ
+635 GYGDVLERDPA
-646 LVMKDLAEDLMSHES
+646 LVMKDLAEDLMSHEN
-661 AREIYQVAYDE
+661 ARDIYQVVYDE
-672 RTLIVDE
+672 RTLTVDVE
-679 QATSTKRAAY
+679 GTLKRREEY
-689 RGERIRRGRPFKEFC
+689 RRARIARGRPFDAFCKE
-704 RDWVTEQPPAHIPY
+704 WVTAQPPEDVPY
-718 FGSWDDCS
+718 FGCWDDRTK
-726 AIYATSAGQRI
+726 IYATSGGQRI
-737 TMRSDAL
+737 QMDADKL

-754 VRIGELEAEVARLR
+754 VRIAELEAQLARLQGER
-768 AGGGGAG
+768 RCGA